1 MYIYLFDYCEENDGN
16 WQMSYMFV
24 SGILL
29 RMTGWVILRLSSL
42 E

>member
-24 SGILL
+24 NGILL
-29 RMTGWVILRLSSL
+29 RMKG
-42 E
+42 